1 MPAPVSASA
10 GVARPLT
17 PLGVKLALAACA
29 PPALPLAAVPV
40 VLRLL
45 SRWPPCSSSSACSPQ
60 LAAVLVVLRL
70 LPPAGRPARRPPSA
84 PPAGRPARRP
94 PPAPPADRPP
104 VVLRLLPQLAALP
117 VVRHPLPQQIARPL
131 SSACSPSWP
140 PCPSSSIRS
149 PPADRPARRPP
160 AVSADGKK
168 HFQLWPGFM
177 FFRAVQPKK
186 SLEKCRFLSALHSF
200 KGQNRFTWQNP
211 IRSIGRNP
219 GLCRATRKAP
229 FSAFDSIRAAGI

>member
-1 MPAPVSASA
+1 MRSACSPA
-10 GVARPLT
+10 GRRARRP
-17 PLGVKLALAACA
+17 PPA
-29 PPALPLAAVPV
+29 PPADRPARRPPPAPPLAALPV

-45 SRWPPCSSSSACSPQ
+45 SRWPPCPSSSACS
-60 LAAVLVVLRL
+60 
-70 LPPAGRPARRPPSA
+70 
-84 PPAGRPARRP
+84 PAGRPARRP
-94 PPAPPADRPP
+94 PPAPPADRP
-104 VVLRLLPQLAALP
+104 
-117 VVRHPLPQQIARPL
+117 ARRPP
-131 SSACSPSWP
+131 SAP
-140 PCPSSSIRS
+140 PADRPARCPPPA

-186 SLEKCRFLSALHSF
+186 SLEEYRFLSALHSF
-200 KGQNRFTWQNP
+200 KGQNRFTWQTP

-219 GLCRATRKAP
+219 GLCGTTRKAP

>member
-10 GVARPLT
+10 GVARP
-17 PLGVKLALAACA
+17 PH
-29 PPALPLAAVPV
+29 PV
-40 VLRLL
+40 RGEA
-45 SRWPPCSSSSACSPQ
+45 RTRRMRSACSP
-60 LAAVLVVLRL
+60 ASRRARRP
-70 LPPAGRPARRPPSA
+70 PPAPPADRPARRPPPAPPADRPARRPPS
-84 PPAGRPARRP
+84 
-94 PPAPPADRPP
+94 APPADRPP

-117 VVRHPLPQQIARPL
+117 VVPPSAPPADRPPVVLRLLPQLIALPVVLHPL
-131 SSACSPSWP
+131 
-140 PCPSSSIRS
+140 

-186 SLEKCRFLSALHSF
+186 SLEKCRFLSASHSF

>member
-1 MPAPVSASA
+1 M
-10 GVARPLT
+10 R
-17 PLGVKLALAACA
+17 
-29 PPALPLAAVPV
+29 
-40 VLRLL
+40 
-45 SRWPPCSSSSACSPQ
+45 SACSP
-60 LAAVLVVLRL
+60 AGRPARRPPPAPPADRPARRPPSAPPADRPPVVLRL
-70 LPPAGRPARRPPSA
+70 LPPAGRPARRPPS
-84 PPAGRPARRP
+84 
-94 PPAPPADRPP
+94 APPADRPP

-117 VVRHPLPQQIARPL
+117 VVRHPLPQLIAR
-131 SSACSPSWP
+131 
-140 PCPSSSIRS
+140 PSSSIRS

-200 KGQNRFTWQNP
+200 KGQNRFTWQTP

-219 GLCRATRKAP
+219 GLCGTTRKAP